1 MKKQNAQQALDNIPT
16 PIKGILSRSL
26 HIAMHS
32 LKDELRETANIGEPD
47 KEILNLIEAMD
58 LVSSKMGRAF

>member
-1 MKKQNAQQALDNIPT
+1 MKKQNAQQALDNIPA

-26 HIAMHS
+26 HIAMHA
-32 LKDELRETANIGEPD
+32 LKDELRDMAPEKDQG
-47 KEILNLIEAMD
+47 ILNLIEAMD